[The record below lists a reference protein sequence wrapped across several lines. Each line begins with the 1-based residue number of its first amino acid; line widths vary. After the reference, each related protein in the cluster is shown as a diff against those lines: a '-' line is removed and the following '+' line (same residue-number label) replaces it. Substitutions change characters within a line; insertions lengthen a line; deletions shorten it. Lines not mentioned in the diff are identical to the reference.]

1 MLRPNLRRTLKP
13 TLNRFMGGGGSP
25 PAVNYVARLNGT
37 DQHWQ
42 LSEGKDVSP
51 SEYITFKIIVD
62 ASAQNGQ
69 YKRFIASEDFNFS
82 LDTGASGGKFRL
94 AGCNATIDGN
104 PMVSEVTEIP
114 ADDQPHEIVVRPSAG
129 GRVEVI
135 GALLA
140 VPGRSIDASI
150 LDFCIYGESE
160 ALIHKIPLTNKAQ
173 GATQLATVGNVN
185 AFMPNYTPD
194 VWEVNNANN

>member
-1 MLRPNLRRTLKP
+1 MSGLISP
-13 TLNRFMGGGGSP
+13 TLEQAGFVKSKI
-25 PAVNYVARLNGT
+25 AIAIKWVARLDGVS
-37 DQHWQ
+37 QYWH
-42 LSEGKDVSP
+42 LSEAIEVSP

-94 AGCNATIDGN
+94 AGCNATIDGS
-104 PMVSEVTEIP
+104 PMASEVTEIP
-114 ADDQPHEIVVRPSAG
+114 ADGRSHEIVVRPSAV

-140 VPGRSIDASI
+140 VSGRSIDASI
-150 LDFCIYGESE
+150 LDFCIYGENE
-160 ALIHKIPLTNKAQ
+160 ALIHKIPLTNKSQ
-173 GATQLATVGNVN
+173 GATQLATVGSVN
-185 AFMPNYTPD
+185 ATMVNFTPD
-194 VWEVNNANN
+194 VWEVAP